1 MSSIDQATA
10 TCRSRVRIISTG
22 RIGPARRLKGGSFRR
37 VALLGRLS
45 RLEGLSG
52 RWEAVER
59 EACCFDR
66 KVCVSKWIAIWGRV
80 WVTGMV
86 GRRAASRE
94 VWRVFIGHV
103 EGPLPVC
110 ICSGLHTGL
119 FESDKEG

>member
-37 VALLGRLS
+37 VALLGTLS

-52 RWEAVER
+52 RFKAVER

-80 WVTGMV
+80 WVSGVV
-86 GRRAASRE
+86 GRRAASLE
-94 VWRVFIGHV
+94 FWGVVTGHV

-110 ICSGLHTGL
+110 IGCGLHTGL
-119 FESDKEG
+119 FESDKDG